1 MKTHNK
7 QIIIPMK
14 IFNNLLCALATLVWL
29 ASCTD
34 ERLQEGNSPVDP
46 DANDEAAR
54 REVLLTLDN
63 KLVLGDMP
71 TRADELISTKAENT
85 VSALDVYVFGS
96 TIEAGPYTYMER
108 FAYRAKGELPEGAGQ
123 MKLNVEGEKNEKL
136 NAILNLKKGFFVR
149 LYCVANQTDLADAL
163 KDTLIAPAAYK
174 PMEYTLDE
182 NGEAVVSKDGVP
194 TEEVFKTYHA
204 PFIDPHNKKAV
215 LNTPLPMVGAQIVP
229 LDLRNIPAVSRVAA
243 GFRMERPLV
252 RFDVRNDAKMSRVWI
267 DSISITGAR
276 KGVTFFPIRPYGD
289 RPTAS
294 ATDEYRLQYNLTVAE
309 WNDEGSVDDYEP
321 DNSVDEFSLDVP
333 EAFKD
338 KIEYDTL
345 AHLVTMGLEKDL
357 AFTLIT
363 RSNTELDIAKTYKNS
378 VQNADW
384 LVMGNPTMVP
394 VVSLDQKYTREYIVP
409 ISLNP
414 DYEGNLFPQAFIT
427 FANRATG
434 DEHVMFIKRLGIP
447 SVGAAGADALPGDA
461 PSSSKLNEYD
471 AKTGTARLLRAE
483 NSQLSL
489 SVFCTDKLNIQ
500 IPEAQQAVYEVTQ
513 QPVEDDE
520 DQYLLLIRL
529 LTADYAG
536 DPLAFT
542 VENIKNPDLKET
554 IQIELVDTDIKTE
567 IPDDALGSNV
577 EVSPAASNASGK
589 DEITVP
595 LVDDNVEKEGE
606 APAIFTINAQAIQ
619 EVQTVD
625 INFDE
630 GSEWLC
636 YELKQPETRAASTD
650 NAQMIS
656 FYMVKEKLA
665 GAKPATVTIV
675 NGVTGADNYEF
686 IVRPKIDKPTIA
698 LIDPQTPADNQ
709 VNVDG
714 SGITLYKLPKGNS
727 VSTLEITYWGG
738 VKEFTCEDAELVSIE
753 KKNVVSDAGDSR
765 VVYTLKPL
773 KTGTSQLTITS
784 QIADVE
790 GKYPSESFTL
800 DVKDPQIQVSE
811 ASKALSLNMET
822 DATVNIE
829 VTQALKGCTIETNWA
844 DSGQEWFTLSSE
856 VVDAME
862 NGSTTITAALKSDL
876 INPTKDNVKEATIT
890 FKNNIVNGGDV
901 IVKIS
906 PKWMVPTNKSG
917 QAETVSVYAGGAIT
931 INVDESLGGVA
942 VKSSNTVLISTAVNE
957 NNQIVVT
964 FAEEIPSA
972 TTATLTVY
980 NKQVNYDDLQEDDK
994 LTYTVYLDK
1003 GYISMGDL
1011 DWVWAIGHLMA
1022 EGQYNCKIGNPTD
1035 YGLYFT
1041 WGGLLGYTGSN
1052 SNTPAVKPAEYKGEL
1067 SFLKSPCSTSTIV
1080 DSKAEGKGDPCRI
1093 YLGGKWRMPTAEEV
1107 QILGGASTLTGNFT
1121 NCSWQTESGVAG
1133 GRIPKTAEPH
1143 FFFPASGYLSSID
1156 GKFMKEGEVSLFWSS
1171 SNLNEKAAYRPYFS
1185 SSTIAISQSPCT
1197 DAFPIRCV
1205 RDR

>member
-294 ATDEYRLQYNLTVAE
+294 ATDLITYPARTFAEKDTINKGFFPGAFYSFPCLQSDGARLLLMGRYQVNMTEQRPVTYEIPFKQEDGEGNGVWLEIQHNHRYTVRITAADEYRLQYNLTVAE

-414 DYEGNLFPQAFIT
+414 DYEGNLFPQASIT

-483 NSQLSL
+483 NSQLAL

-630 GSEWLC
+630 GSEWLR

-650 NAQMIS
+650 NAQTIS

-738 VKEFTCEDAELVSIE
+738 VKEFTCEDAELVSM
-753 KKNVVSDAGDSR
+753 SR
-765 VVYTLKPL
+765 PDF
-773 KTGTSQLTITS
+773 G
-784 QIADVE
+784 
-790 GKYPSESFTL
+790 
-800 DVKDPQIQVSE
+800 
-811 ASKALSLNMET
+811 
-822 DATVNIE
+822 
-829 VTQALKGCTIETNWA
+829 
-844 DSGQEWFTLSSE
+844 
-856 VVDAME
+856 
-862 NGSTTITAALKSDL
+862 
-876 INPTKDNVKEATIT
+876 
-890 FKNNIVNGGDV
+890 
-901 IVKIS
+901 
-906 PKWMVPTNKSG
+906 
-917 QAETVSVYAGGAIT
+917 
-931 INVDESLGGVA
+931 
-942 VKSSNTVLISTAVNE
+942 
-957 NNQIVVT
+957 
-964 FAEEIPSA
+964 
-972 TTATLTVY
+972 
-980 NKQVNYDDLQEDDK
+980 
-994 LTYTVYLDK
+994 
-1003 GYISMGDL
+1003 
-1011 DWVWAIGHLMA
+1011 
-1022 EGQYNCKIGNPTD
+1022 
-1035 YGLYFT
+1035 
-1041 WGGLLGYTGSN
+1041 
-1052 SNTPAVKPAEYKGEL
+1052 
-1067 SFLKSPCSTSTIV
+1067 
-1080 DSKAEGKGDPCRI
+1080 
-1093 YLGGKWRMPTAEEV
+1093 
-1107 QILGGASTLTGNFT
+1107 
-1121 NCSWQTESGVAG
+1121 
-1133 GRIPKTAEPH
+1133 
-1143 FFFPASGYLSSID
+1143 
-1156 GKFMKEGEVSLFWSS
+1156 
-1171 SNLNEKAAYRPYFS
+1171 
-1185 SSTIAISQSPCT
+1185 
-1197 DAFPIRCV
+1197 
-1205 RDR
+1205 